1 VTIMHPTA
9 YRRVASMSMG
19 EDHVEGIMSS
29 PVVHV
34 APHATVAQAPRTMID
49 RDIGAV
55 VVVEGRSVVGVF
67 TERDLTTR
75 LLDDED
81 LIDREVGEVMS
92 TPVTTVTPTDEVVF
106 IFRLMTEKG
115 IRRLPVIDGGLL
127 VGIVTERDL
136 LRWVDA
142 VATSPPA
149 SQQIRPGP
157 AED

>member
-1 VTIMHPTA
+1 MMHPTLS
-9 YRRVASMSMG
+9 RKVASMSMG
-19 EDHVEGIMSS
+19 EDLVKGIMSS

-34 APHATVAQAPRTMID
+34 APHATVAQALRTMID

-55 VVVEGRSVVGVF
+55 VVVDGASAVGVF
-67 TERDLTTR
+67 TERDLTRR

-81 LIDREVGEVMS
+81 LLDREVGEVMS
-92 TPVTTVTPTDEVVF
+92 TPVTTVNPADEVVF
-106 IFRLMTEKG
+106 IFRLMTEQG
-115 IRRLPVIDGGLL
+115 IRRLPVIEDGLL

-157 AED
+157 AQD

>member
-1 VTIMHPTA
+1 MLQTV
-9 YRRVASMSMG
+9 YRKVASMSTG
-19 EDHVEGIMSS
+19 EDHVKGIMSS

-34 APHATVAQAPRTMID
+34 APHATVAQALRTMID

-55 VVVEGRSVVGVF
+55 VVVDGASVVGVF
-67 TERDLTTR
+67 TERDFTKR
-75 LLDDED
+75 LLDDAD
-81 LIDREVGEVMS
+81 LLDREVGEVMS
-92 TPVTTVTPTDEVVF
+92 TPVTTVSPADEVVF
-106 IFRLMTEKG
+106 LFRLMTEER

-149 SQQIRPGP
+149 AQQIRQGGP
-157 AED
+157 AQD